1 MRLHHRRSSKAWENH
16 MRFRSILICLVLLTA
31 MSSSAA
37 AIAGPRAGSL
47 STEALNQSAPKRL
60 TSSVIQRETSEV
72 SAAGID
78 DLQSYAANRYIVTFD
93 ESVEDVVAT
102 TDALASRLKFEPT
115 HIYTEHVRGFAARLT
130 ANQVKTL
137 KKQSG
142 IDSVLAD
149 AVIPAPSAYGMP
161 TGVERVGTLAN
172 ATAKVNGADQ
182 RVNADVAVVDAGV
195 DLNSADLN
203 VTFWDDCTSPT
214 GNGMDQTGHGTHV
227 AGTIGALDNG
237 VGVTGVA
244 PGARIWSIKI
254 FTNGGGLQSWA
265 LCGLEIVADY
275 GSAIDVANMSWGW
288 YESGADGACD
298 ETAIHQAIC
307 DAYNAGVTLVNAAG
321 NEDREVSD
329 HVPTTFSQ
337 VIAVSAL
344 ADSDGKIGGKGSPTS
359 YGCDD
364 CFASFSNFGADID
377 LAAPGVE
384 ILSTCPLYLSCNGGT
399 GLAYQSGTSMSAPH
413 VSGAAALYIA
423 KNGRVGP
430 ANVRTALISNSDPG
444 SIPGDPDS
452 YHERVLYVGN
462 LNPACESSPA
472 GGKTGTTGTFSCT
485 NFRASETITVAWDT
499 SSGTRVATLTASS
512 RGHARGSFTVP
523 LSPRGLHNVV
533 AKGQTSTR
541 SVTRTYRIQGEM
553 ILSPTQGP
561 AGTSVVLNMTGF
573 GASEAVTIKLDAG
586 LSSEVTL
593 KTNVMTGSNGTKLQ
607 TVIIPNSTTLG
618 THKIQATGNKGSR
631 VSRSFKVLAG
641 SSSVKGAES
650 GPTQTPTPTPTVA
663 VTVSETPVVV
673 TESPTVE
680 PVSTETP
687 TPEPTVTETPIPEPT
702 ATESP
707 TEAPTAEPTVEPT
720 SAG

>member
-1 MRLHHRRSSKAWENH
+1 
-16 MRFRSILICLVLLTA
+16 MRFRSFLICFVLLTA
-31 MSSSAA
+31 MVSGGSAF
-37 AIAGPRAGSL
+37 AGTQAGK
-47 STEALNQSAPKRL
+47 SAPASLDQSSPQRL
-60 TSSVIQRETSEV
+60 TSSVIQRESSEV
-72 SAAGID
+72 SAAGLG
-78 DLQSYAANRYIVTFD
+78 DLESYAAGRYIVTFD
-93 ESVEDVVAT
+93 ASVDDVLAT
-102 TDALASRLKFEPT
+102 TDALAAKLKFEPT

-137 KKQSG
+137 NKQSG
-142 IDSVLAD
+142 IDSVTSD

-172 ATAKVNGADQ
+172 STAKVNGADQ

-195 DLNSADLN
+195 DLNSSDLN
-203 VTFWDDCTSPT
+203 VTFWDDCTSPS

-275 GSAIDVANMSWGW
+275 GSAIDVANLSWGW

-298 ETAIHQAIC
+298 ETAVHQAIC

-321 NEDREVSD
+321 NEDREVSN

-344 ADSDGKIGGKGSPTS
+344 ADSDGKIGGKGAPTG

-364 CFASFSNFGADID
+364 CFASFSNYGADID
-377 LAAPGVE
+377 LAAPGVD
-384 ILSTCPLYLSCNGGT
+384 ILSVCPSYLSCNGGT

-413 VSGAAALYIA
+413 VAGAAALYIA

-430 ANVRTALISNSDPG
+430 ANVRTALIANSDPG

-462 LNPACESSPA
+462 LGPACETSPA
-472 GGKTGTTGTFSCT
+472 GGKTGTTGTISCT
-485 NFRASETITVAWDT
+485 NFRASETITVSWDST
-499 SSGTRVATLTASS
+499 SGTKVATLTASS
-512 RGHARGSFTVP
+512 RGHANGTFTVP

-533 AKGQTSTR
+533 AKGKTSTR
-541 SVTRTYRIQGEM
+541 SVTRSYRIQGEM

-561 AGTSVVLNMTGF
+561 AGSSVVLNMTGF
-573 GASEAVTIKLDAG
+573 GASETVTIKLDAG

-593 KTNVMTGSNGTKLQ
+593 KTNVTTGSNGTKLQ
-607 TVIIPNSTTLG
+607 TVTIPNSTTLG
-618 THKIQATGNKGSR
+618 IHKIQATGNKGSS

-641 SSSVKGAES
+641 SSSVTGAES
-650 GPTQTPTPTPTVA
+650 TPTATPTPTVTA
-663 VTVSETPVVV
+663 APSETPIVVE

-680 PVSTETP
+680 PTATETP
-687 TPEPTVTETPIPEPT
+687 TQEPTETATPEPT

-707 TEAPTAEPTVEPT
+707 TEEPTAEPTSEPT
-720 SAG
+720 ATG